1 METSINDS
9 ILRTIRQ
16 MIGPEVNYD
25 AFDTD
30 LIVNINSALMTLN
43 QLGVGPEKGFVVT
56 GEDETWANFLGDFE
70 DLESV
75 KMYTY
80 IKTKTIFDPPS
91 NSSHLEMLKEQAKE
105 LEWRINVQVE
115 GDDHNAD

>member
-1 METSINDS
+1 MENSINDS

-30 LIVNINSALMTLN
+30 LIININSALMTLN
-43 QLGVGPEKGFVVT
+43 QLGVGPESGFIVT
-56 GEDETWANFLGDFE
+56 GEEETWEQLLGSFK

-75 KMYTY
+75 KMYVY
-80 IKTKTIFDPPS
+80 IKTKILFDPPS
-91 NSSHLEMLKEQAKE
+91 GSGYLDVLNKQANE

-115 GDDHNAD
+115 GDDHNG